1 MTRIHSPFTIP
12 EHLRR
17 SPVETS
23 MNLEEELLR
32 EHSRKHAEKLARW
45 VGTDSNRLTV
55 LMRHF
60 LTGEFLTS
68 QRAAWVVT
76 IIAERHPMLFCPY
89 LKRMLSRMQEPGV
102 HDAVKRSVVRIL
114 QDIEIP
120 DNLLGTTATLCFEQL
135 SSAEAPIAVKCF
147 SMTVL
152 AHIAEREPELGREL
166 RLVIEQQLPFAGA
179 GFRARA
185 RETLKAIQAHEK

>member
-1 MTRIHSPFTIP
+1 MTRIHSPFATP
-12 EHLRR
+12 EHLPR

-32 EHSRKHAEKLARW
+32 EHSRKHAEKIARW
-45 VGTDSNRLTV
+45 VGADSGRLKA
-55 LMRHF
+55 LMRLF
-60 LTGEFLTS
+60 LRGEFRTS
-68 QRAAWVVT
+68 QRAAWVVA
-76 IIAERHPMLFCPY
+76 IIAGQHPELFHPY
-89 LKRMLSRMQEPGV
+89 LKKMLSRMQEAGV
-102 HDAVKRSVVRIL
+102 HDAVKRSVVQIL

-120 DNLLGTTATLCFEQL
+120 DDLLGATANLCFEQL
-135 SSAEAPIAVKCF
+135 SSAEAPIAVKCY

-166 RLVIEQQLPFAGA
+166 QLVIEQQLPYSSA

-185 RETLKAIQAHEK
+185 RETLKAIQLLDS